1 MAAAF
6 YPDTS
11 VSVILTCDV
20 IDAPADDSG
29 LEGKYIHVS
38 ISGIQA
44 VLARR
49 WSNDSPTSGCYFNV
63 DPEPGSVYYLG

>member
-1 MAAAF
+1 MAAAS

-49 WSNDSPTSGCYFNV
+49 WSNVWMLSQRWSRA
-63 DPEPGSVYYLG
+63 GSVYVQYLG